1 MKTNGDS
8 VNIHHREF
16 IQDVTGQIAFNAL
29 SFPVNP
35 GRDTLFTWLP
45 QLATRYERYQFRNLR
60 FIYEPRCSTATSGSV
75 ILAMDYDPLD
85 TAPATKQDVYSY
97 HHSAQSS
104 PWDESCL
111 TVDSSILRNRGT
123 LFSRAGAIPAGSDL
137 KTYDLGNLWLC
148 VSGFTGAV
156 VCGELFVEYDVILMV
171 PQITSN
177 VQSATLVP
185 GGIDVTHQVGST
197 STFVPGSTEGNG
209 LSPLK
214 FLSEEPH
221 PTKRRKR

>member
-1 MKTNGDS
+1 
-8 VNIHHREF
+8 
-16 IQDVTGQIAFNAL
+16 
-29 SFPVNP
+29 
-35 GRDTLFTWLP
+35 
-45 QLATRYERYQFRNLR
+45 
-60 FIYEPRCSTATSGSV
+60 
-75 ILAMDYDPLD
+75 MDYDPLD

-197 STFVPGSTEGNG
+197 STFVGLLDVVQLLGTTISFNQNFVGTISIYGVGTVLSAHACTGTATSALYFPAVIPAAALSGSVVYTVNALRGQT
-209 LSPLK
+209 LIPAWTATTITAQTVILTAS
-214 FLSEEPH
+214 
-221 PTKRRKR
+221 